1 MKRIASLMFSIFTL
15 ILVVTMSFPTYTLA
29 AEAQSEALN
38 MVVRLEGSRAVVSF
52 DLPGDKKVDVD
63 VAFSDDRG
71 PLKASP
77 ESLSGDVGKSVAPG
91 KGKNIYWEFL
101 KDHPYGLATK
111 ALKAQINLS
120 GAMNNKAPTSVK
132 GEKMTKIKIETS
144 QGVIV
149 AELDSDKAPITV
161 ESVLKYVRDG
171 YYDGTVFHRVID
183 GFMIQGGGF
192 DDNME
197 MKETSPPIKN
207 EAGNGLKNL
216 KGTLAM
222 ARTSVVD
229 SATSQFFINLA
240 DNGFL
245 DHKNETSAG
254 FGYAVFGKVV
264 EGMDVVDKIGKVK
277 TGNFRGFQDVP
288 AEHVVLE
295 KVTVLE

>member
-1 MKRIASLMFSIFTL
+1 MKRIASLMFSFFTL

-245 DHKNETSAG
+245 DHTNETSSG

-264 EGMDVVDKIGKVK
+264 EGMDIVDKIGKVK

-295 KVTVLE
+295 KVTVVE

>member
-1 MKRIASLMFSIFTL
+1 MKNSVSTGSYIFVLIVLVLFMFPASGFS
-15 ILVVTMSFPTYTLA
+15 
-29 AEAQSEALN
+29 AEAQNVE
-38 MVVRLEGSRAVVSF
+38 VRLEGSRASVVF
-52 DLPGDKKVDVD
+52 DIPGDQPVDVT

-71 PLKASP
+71 PLKASLK
-77 ESLSGDVGKSVAPG
+77 SMSGDVGKAVTPG
-91 KGKNIYWEFL
+91 KGKSIYWEFL
-101 KDHPYGLATK
+101 KDHPYGLMTK

-120 GAMNNKAPTSVK
+120 GAMNDKAPTSVK

-149 AELDSDKAPITV
+149 AELDSGKAPVTV
-161 ESVLKYVRDG
+161 ESVLNYVRDG

-192 DDNME
+192 DENME

-229 SATSQFFINLA
+229 SATSQFFINLV

-264 EGMDVVDKIGKVK
+264 EGMDVVEKIGKVK
-277 TGNFRGFQDVP
+277 TGTFRGFQDVP
-288 AEHVVLE
+288 AEHVVME
-295 KVTVLE
+295 KVTVIE